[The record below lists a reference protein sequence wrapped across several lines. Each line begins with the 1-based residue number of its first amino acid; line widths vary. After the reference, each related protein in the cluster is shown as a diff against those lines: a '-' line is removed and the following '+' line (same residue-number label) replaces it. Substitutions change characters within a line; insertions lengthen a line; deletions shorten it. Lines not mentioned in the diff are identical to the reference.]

1 MISDWTYVDNI
12 HIRLISS
19 REPTAAFRLPPLQTK
34 AYSSTAYNS
43 KVKTRSVNNI
53 LRADG
58 VGSVEIHFLTI
69 ETVKPVEIHI
79 ESRSIR

>member
-19 REPTAAFRLPPLQTK
+19 REPTAASRLPPLQTK
-34 AYSSTAYNS
+34 AYSTTAYNS

-53 LRADG
+53 LGGGQIGTGRDTYFDDRN
-58 VGSVEIHFLTI
+58 S
-69 ETVKPVEIHI
+69 ETCRDTYRI
-79 ESRSIR
+79 